1 MVVTDDRALADTMR
15 SLGNQGRD
23 SDGTWLR
30 HVRLG
35 YNYRLDELSAAV
47 GVAQLERLEELR
59 SGRRRVAAAY
69 ERALRGVDWVRMPRA
84 GAEETVDWHVY
95 VVRLHEEIDRDG
107 LTGRLAQVGVPA
119 RPHFAPLHLQPFYRA
134 KIGFRPGD
142 FPVIERVAAASIAY
156 PPPIPK
162 GVVSTWWSAAGRSHT
177 LTRRG
182 PLGLLPACSATPTEW
197 LV

>member
-1 MVVTDDRALADTMR
+1 MR

-47 GVAQLERLEELR
+47 GVAQLERLKELR

-107 LTGRLAQVGVPA
+107 LTGRLAQVGGTGAALLRAAPPPA
-119 RPHFAPLHLQPFYRA
+119 VLPREDRVSTGGLPRYRA
-134 KIGFRPGD
+134 GRRGID
-142 FPVIERVAAASIAY
+142 RVSS
-156 PPPIPK
+156 PIPK

-177 LTRRG
+177 LTRWG
-182 PLGLLPACSATPTEW
+182 PLGLLPAYSATPTEW